1 MKRIIISM
9 PNFIGDS
16 INTISVID
24 FTKKIEKKIVLAEND
39 VYLHINKRTFIDS
52 I

>member
-1 MKRIIISM
+1 MFNQLR
-9 PNFIGDS
+9 
-16 INTISVID
+16 T
-24 FTKKIEKKIVLAEND
+24 TKKIEKKIVLAEYD